1 VIVLAKVSFFW
12 SGKARFFAKLFTGC
26 FRSMDGAKIFCRIR
40 SYLLTA
46 QKHDISPTEAF
57 ANIVSGQ
64 VTRGIF

>member
-1 VIVLAKVSFFW
+1 
-12 SGKARFFAKLFTGC
+12 
-26 FRSMDGAKIFCRIR
+26 MDGAKIFCRIR